1 MARLCERP
9 GCSAVATVAFGFDA
23 TGRVVWLGPLVEQGP
38 SAGRLCARHAES
50 LVVPRGWWLDDR
62 RSGDALF
69 PSAEEPP
76 ESSSAPP
83 AAVAA
88 PVTSEPSAPAP
99 SAVSAP
105 SGATPDPGGGEA
117 ATPQRRRRRP
127 AAGLPLG
134 ERGGETPGADP
145 VAAWV
150 PVFDSEDD
158 VGGAL
163 DPATPLLARAF
174 GRGPAPAPPPRARR
188 PRTKKQ
194 AVEAVAAEAAAE
206 PAVVSP
212 VTEPA
217 PPAEVAAELD
227 EGRPPDEAV
236 G

>member
-23 TGRVVWLGPLVEQGP
+23 TARVVWLGPLVDSGP
-38 SAGRLCARHAES
+38 SVGRLCARHAES

-69 PSAEEPP
+69 PSAEQ
-76 ESSSAPP
+76 PP
-83 AAVAA
+83 ASPVPPTVATA
-88 PVTSEPSAPAP
+88 PVTPEPGAPAP
-99 SAVSAP
+99 AP
-105 SGATPDPGGGEA
+105 AHEPGDEAEA
-117 ATPQRRRRRP
+117 AAGPRRRRRRP

-134 ERGGETPGADP
+134 ERGGDAPGEES

-150 PVFDSEDD
+150 PVFDSEDE

-194 AVEAVAAEAAAE
+194 AVEAVAAEAVTE
-206 PAVVSP
+206 SAVVQP
-212 VTEPA
+212 VAEPA
-217 PPAEVAAELD
+217 PPVEVLPSSPGLD
-227 EGRPPDEAV
+227 EGCPPDEAV